1 MSFELVLLY
10 LFLVF
15 FIGLLIVLYLGGGDD
30 V

>member
-10 LFLVF
+10 IFLVF